1 MAPVG
6 NEYSTLA
13 IELHKTVAK
22 WVSAK
27 SQVFETRN
35 RQEARISSSH
45 CQRPH
50 KEKGSE
56 ALDKPN

>member
-1 MAPVG
+1 M
-6 NEYSTLA
+6 NTLA
-13 IELHKTVAK
+13 IELHRTVAK

>member
-6 NEYSTLA
+6 NEYYTLA

-27 SQVFETRN
+27 SQVFEIDRKHVFLLLIV
-35 RQEARISSSH
+35 RGLIKRKAAR
-45 CQRPH
+45 
-50 KEKGSE
+50 
-56 ALDKPN
+56 L